1 MKDLQDEIA
10 AERAQAAARLAAVEA
25 ELRAE
30 REDGGTRSAAL
41 KEECE
46 RAHEAAA
53 AARTLPL
60 GRRPEPYP

>member
-25 ELRAE
+25 ELRTE

-41 KEECE
+41 
-46 RAHEAAA
+46 RV
-53 AARTLPL
+53 RVWV
-60 GRRPEPYP
+60 